1 MYNFTDSFLIKYRP
15 RPSGR
20 GLARGLC
27 AGSVET
33 AARRELEEELG
44 ITDTRFL
51 HLADLPPTPGNGME
65 HVALYAALYNGKVH
79 FPAAEISGVIP
90 FPAALIDTWLER
102 RPQDFACSFAECW
115 KIARTMLGEEN

>member
-1 MYNFTDSFLIKYRP
+1 VWDS
-15 RPSGR
+15 S
-20 GLARGLC
+20 A
-27 AGSVET
+27 AGHLDTGEDYET

-44 ITDTRFL
+44 ITDTRLL

-115 KIARTMLGEEN
+115 KIARTMLGNEE